1 MKNLSLVSAVL
12 MPFLTMAHAGHGH
25 VQHGIGHYLT
35 SPIHLFGVVAIAAF
49 AIVMYKVRSK
59 KNRNA

>member
-1 MKNLSLVSAVL
+1 MKNVTLLSAVL
-12 MPFLTMAHAGHGH
+12 LPLLSMAHAGHGH

-35 SPIHLFGVVAIAAF
+35 SPIHLLGMVAIAGL
-49 AIVMYKVRSK
+49 AIVVYKVKSK